1 MAERPRTGV
10 QVLEQTDTR
19 LAKPWNVI
27 VHNDPINLMVY
38 VTHVFMQVFGYPRP
52 KAETHMLEVHHRGL
66 SVLWTGGREQAEV
79 YAVKLLSAHLLT
91 TLEPAE
97 A

>member
-1 MAERPRTGV
+1 MRLGSVLPCVGV
-10 QVLEQTDTR
+10 
-19 LAKPWNVI
+19 LAICGCSSNA
-27 VHNDPINLMVY
+27 
-38 VTHVFMQVFGYPRP
+38 PRP